1 MVTSLKSYTRDS
13 THLLQLLEECE
24 MPENTLPISMD
35 VESLYTSIAH
45 HSGMQAVSYFLE
57 KSTEGTI
64 EHNRFILRLLHF
76 ILDKNYF
83 VFDRKFFRQVSGTAM
98 GARCAPAYANLFLGW
113 WEETVV
119 YQHHLFNSKVHTWQR
134 YIDDIL
140 LIWMGPI
147 EDCNQFIGDL
157 NVNHLNI
164 KLTSVISATSID
176 FLDLRLSIMDSR
188 IERHPEGSIERN
200 CSTDQEF
207 RHQARDL
214 SARFKKRGYPQR
226 LISRAFQHAC
236 QQDRKNLF
244 EKKSPSE
251 YSRENFST
259 ADPGMWCMLSSVTVQ
274 RCTWNRPR
282 RS

>member
-45 HSGMQAVSYFLE
+45 H
-57 KSTEGTI
+57 
-64 EHNRFILRLLHF
+64 
-76 ILDKNYF
+76 
-83 VFDRKFFRQVSGTAM
+83 
-98 GARCAPAYANLFLGW
+98 
-113 WEETVV
+113 
-119 YQHHLFNSKVHTWQR
+119 
-134 YIDDIL
+134 
-140 LIWMGPI
+140 
-147 EDCNQFIGDL
+147 
-157 NVNHLNI
+157 
-164 KLTSVISATSID
+164 SATSID